1 MLDPLIW
8 PSIENECEPVNRFN
22 TRQNREPAKE
32 HTEST
37 EQGTESNSDE
47 EVKEEP
53 TMPNGCRRYPVRE
66 RRAPQR
72 FPDEERV
79 LLTDEGE
86 PESFEEAK
94 NDTHNQKWLSAMQEE
109 MDSLHENHTD
119 EQIELPRVLSRGQ
132 KCKLREL
139 VNNGRKKQVGKNAN
153 ERRVRV
159 SQPADGS
166 AVYRR
171 KRYLNEDW
179 VPPKGAK
186 V

>member
-1 MLDPLIW
+1 MEEKTIVDWEIENKSPTTKSSRVDA
-8 PSIENECEPVNRFN
+8 PPNRREVNSIEIECEPFDRFN

-72 FPDEERV
+72 FPNEERV

-86 PESFEEAK
+86 PESFEEAT
-94 NDTHNQKWLSAMQEE
+94 NDTHSRRWLSAMQEE
-109 MDSLHENHTD
+109 TDSLHENHT
-119 EQIELPRVLSRGQ
+119 LS
-132 KCKLREL
+132 
-139 VNNGRKKQVGKNAN
+139 
-153 ERRVRV
+153 
-159 SQPADGS
+159 
-166 AVYRR
+166 
-171 KRYLNEDW
+171 
-179 VPPKGAK
+179 
-186 V
+186 